1 MSLYLASEGIDGIV
15 ARKAVTPF
23 NNFVVPDARGYSK
36 QIRLQY
42 VPFWGCQE
50 GGKPVRLRT
59 TGETY
64 IAIRTKGREDI
75 GAYLVFG
82 SIVGADY
89 NISHPR
95 TTGRVRIHAGD
106 ELNGCRAAT
115 GAAVAVVAAAAAA
128 AAAYNIARG
137 NSMTRRTSKLWLAR
151 VDLDRLVLVGSTG

>member
-1 MSLYLASEGIDGIV
+1 M
-15 ARKAVTPF
+15 
-23 NNFVVPDARGYSK
+23 
-36 QIRLQY
+36 
-42 VPFWGCQE
+42 
-50 GGKPVRLRT
+50 
-59 TGETY
+59 
-64 IAIRTKGREDI
+64 
-75 GAYLVFG
+75 
-82 SIVGADY
+82 GADY